1 MLRRWWASILLE
13 KNFLST
19 LCKLQLR
26 RRANELWII
35 FTQREPCANDL
46 IAFKNTRICQNNI
59 SVYAKS
65 DIPRVCLVT
74 PFAFYHVIS
83 MLLFF
88 KAENLHSQNCKL

>member
-59 SVYAKS
+59 FVYAKS
-65 DIPRVCLVT
+65 DISARSSRFSIHILSSYNLY
-74 PFAFYHVIS
+74 FSF
-83 MLLFF
+83 FF
-88 KAENLHSQNCKL
+88 KSNLHF